1 MYHVLHILGVI
12 SPHPP
17 AMPGSPKN
25 QELDSE
31 VKNGIHINK
40 QSTGEGEM
48 KGQNGENCPAST
60 VHSTELLGMLGTC
73 SVKPLLF
80 QDHQKDSSWG

>member
-17 AMPGSPKN
+17 AMPRSPKN

-31 VKNGIHINK
+31 VKNGIHTNK
-40 QSTGEGEM
+40 QSTGDGDM
-48 KGQNGENCPAST
+48 KGRKGENCPAST
-60 VHSTELLGMLGTC
+60 VHSTELLGMLGT
-73 SVKPLLF
+73 SPVPRPSKGF
-80 QDHQKDSSWG
+80 